1 MKKLF
6 FALLIGLFSTALMAQ
21 NAATKEKDEKEEKK
35 TKVTVPAAV
44 KDAFAKEFPTVKKVS
59 WDAEDGGF
67 EAEFSLNGTDESATY
82 DKTGHRKEVEVD
94 IKTTELPAA
103 AQEYVKAHYAAYK
116 LVEAAKITNDKNV
129 VTYEAEIGKD
139 GKKWDVLFD
148 ATGKFIK
155 QVEGD

>member
-1 MKKLF
+1 MFVILITTF
-6 FALLIGLFSTALMAQ
+6 NSALIAQ
-21 NAATKEKDEKEEKK
+21 TKTTEPKEEKK
-35 TKVTVPAAV
+35 TSVNVPAAV

-59 WDAEDGGF
+59 WDAEDGDF
-67 EAEFSLNGTDESATY
+67 EAEFTLNGTDESATY
-82 DKTGHRKEVEVD
+82 DKTGHRKDLEVD
-94 IKTTELPAA
+94 IKTSELPAPVL
-103 AQEYVKAHYAAYK
+103 EYVKSHYAAYK
-116 LVEAAKITNDKNV
+116 LIEGAKITNDKNV

>member
-1 MKKLF
+1 MKNLM
-6 FALLIGLFSTALMAQ
+6 FAMLITTFSSALMAQ
-21 NAATKEKDEKEEKK
+21 TPATKEKEEKK
-35 TKVTVPAAV
+35 TSVAVPAAV
-44 KDAFAKEFPTVKKVS
+44 KDAFAKEFPTVKKVN
-59 WDAEDGGF
+59 WDAEDGNF
-67 EAEFSLNGTDESATY
+67 EAEFTLNGTDESATY

-94 IKTTELPAA
+94 IKTSELPAPVL
-103 AQEYVKAHYAAYK
+103 EYVKSHYAAYK
-116 LVEAAKITNDKNV
+116 LVEGAKITNDKNV